1 MLSLS
6 TLIGKTIFQICY
18 NYSHKNELQTF
29 HSYVKL
35 EDNTIF
41 SLSNCDEIFYYLNES
56 NIAYC
61 NEQFDKGKEI
71 EEQEKKKLLRQKIED
86 IYLCYYM
93 DEIDDDK
100 SLVLKLSNGIYLT
113 EINYR
118 PIGIPI
124 GLCICNELEFK
135 DFQKRYVI
143 NEDYQIKSYLE
154 DIKQL

>member
-1 MLSLS
+1 MLLLLN
-6 TLIGKTIFQICY
+6 LIGKTIFHIKYEYFQE
-18 NYSHKNELQTF
+18 NGLQKF
-29 HSYVKL
+29 HSYIKL

-41 SLSNCDEIFYYLNES
+41 SLSNCDEIVYYLNES
-56 NIAYC
+56 NITYF

-143 NEDYQIKSYLE
+143 SEDYQIKSYQRIK
-154 DIKQL
+154 DI